1 MLQISL
7 SNVLIYLPLIT
18 YDKIESIKFIK
29 VLQVKYF
36 GKSSTFNIFICLIA
50 AYFNWKSSHLADTYI
65 CHNNRVQ
72 VTMHRTYK
80 RSEKIWVSLPTCT
93 FFVCIAI
100 VIFGKVVT
108 FISSKT
114 FLTGFYIMHFMVFIY
129 LVVVWFQDTIRHL
142 WLTAWRRSKIC

>member
-1 MLQISL
+1 MLRISL
-7 SNVLIYLPLIT
+7 SNILIYLPLIT
-18 YDKIESIKFIK
+18 HDKIESMKFIK

-36 GKSSTFNIFICLIA
+36 GKSSTFNIFIGLIA
-50 AYFNWKSSHLADTYI
+50 AYFAWKSSHLADTYI

-114 FLTGFYIMHFMVFIY
+114 FLAGFYIIYIITFFKHQTTTNFITLLSRY
-129 LVVVWFQDTIRHL
+129 DTFDV
-142 WLTAWRRSKIC
+142 SK